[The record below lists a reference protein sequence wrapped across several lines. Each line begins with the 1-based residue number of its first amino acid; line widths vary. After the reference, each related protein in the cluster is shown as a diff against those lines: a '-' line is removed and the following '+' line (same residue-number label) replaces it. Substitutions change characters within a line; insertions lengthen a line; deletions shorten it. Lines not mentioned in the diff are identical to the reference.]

1 MRNGKR
7 WLFSSCLILVLF
19 ALALS
24 ASAQW
29 FGQGGLEAP
38 PIRGIAPAQESLIT
52 VVVRWVNYFLAIV
65 GLVAV
70 VFLIWGGVQ
79 YIISAGQEE
88 KIESAKKTITYA
100 ILGLL
105 VIGLAAVIVNFVIRA
120 FTA

>member
-1 MRNGKR
+1 MRKEKK
-7 WLFSSCLILVLF
+7 WLLASSLILVLF
-19 ALALS
+19 SLAFS
-24 ASAQW
+24 AAAQQY
-29 FGQGGLEAP
+29 GRGLEAP
-38 PIRGIAPAQESLIT
+38 PISGIAPARENLPDVI
-52 VVVRWVNYFLAIV
+52 VRWVNYFLVIV